1 MLAKIFLHGVSGE
14 LRISSALLI
23 LGGHRMA
30 LGCSGLH
37 ANGCFNACRNYPVPK
52 NLCRNSPA
60 LPYGD
65 DVMLLIGGRVWW
77 ACQTKWPR
85 RILGKKLL
93 QNVTGRSGT
102 S

>member
-1 MLAKIFLHGVSGE
+1 MTGNVYGE
-14 LRISSALLI
+14 GRHNLLRI
-23 LGGHRMA
+23 
-30 LGCSGLH
+30 
-37 ANGCFNACRNYPVPK
+37 
-52 NLCRNSPA
+52 
-60 LPYGD
+60 YGD

-77 ACQTKWPR
+77 ACPTKWPR

>member
-1 MLAKIFLHGVSGE
+1 MTGNVYGE
-14 LRISSALLI
+14 ECDWI
-23 LGGHRMA
+23 
-30 LGCSGLH
+30 
-37 ANGCFNACRNYPVPK
+37 
-52 NLCRNSPA
+52 
-60 LPYGD
+60 YGD

-77 ACQTKWPR
+77 ACPTKWPR